1 MSEEEK
7 NEEIVLKKN
16 PTRFGWIDFSVNL
29 VFSIIMAAGFIV
41 VIFIEKPEDP
51 SILITG
57 IVVTVFPFFIFGN
70 RTLKELLYK
79 RDYISIKGTMILFR
93 SSPLFFTGLRVKKG
107 EFPIHEIRRYGM
119 IKIPRKFSLD
129 LLKHKTKAMIVFSLR
144 DGRDLLIGEYIDNE
158 DLVEIC
164 LTIQN
169 IYPKAR
175 LRTNLSKEYPDLAE
189 KEKEISTKTK
199 KKGKYLKEEPEGT
212 VYRRR

>member
-7 NEEIVLKKN
+7 NEEIILRKKS
-16 PTRFGWIDFSVNL
+16 TRYGWIDFSINL
-29 VFSIIMAAGFIV
+29 VFSIIMIASFV
-41 VIFIEKPEDP
+41 VFVFIEKPEDS
-51 SILITG
+51 SILITV
-57 IVVTVFPFFIFGN
+57 IAITVLPFLIFGN

-93 SSPLFFTGLRVKKG
+93 STPLFFTGLRVKKG
-107 EFPIHEIRRYGM
+107 EFQIHEVRRYGM

-129 LLKHKTKAMIVFSLR
+129 LWKHKTKAMIVFSLR
-144 DGRDLLIGEYIDNE
+144 DGRDFLIGEYIDNE

-175 LRTNLSKEYPDLAE
+175 FRTDLSKEYPDLAK
-189 KEKEISTKTK
+189 KEKEISAKTK
-199 KKGKYLKEEPEGT
+199 KKGKDLKEEPEGT
-212 VYRRR
+212 IYRRR